1 MSALL
6 LAQLCESGG
15 RFETAVDRTPQD
27 TAVRGF
33 AQTYAL
39 TDIRHI
45 TYLQLREAQEEIDLV
60 LSDDCQVVH
69 LADLPLTV
77 R

>member
-45 TYLQLREAQEEIDLV
+45 TYL
-60 LSDDCQVVH
+60 
-69 LADLPLTV
+69 
-77 R
+77 